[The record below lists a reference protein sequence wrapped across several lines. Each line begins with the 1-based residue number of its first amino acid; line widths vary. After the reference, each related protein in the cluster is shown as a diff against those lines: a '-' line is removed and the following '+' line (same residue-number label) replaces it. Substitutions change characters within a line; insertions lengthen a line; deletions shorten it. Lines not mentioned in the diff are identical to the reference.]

1 MRIKITEEQYALLN
15 GNIEEEVNL
24 NEEEETIAFEHISI
38 DNKISN
44 KIKSLLPYIPYSRSG
59 ECRRLDSLSRI
70 GWNI

>member
-44 KIKSLLPYIPYSRSG
+44 KIKSLLPSY
-59 ECRRLDSLSRI
+59 
-70 GWNI
+70 